1 MNKAL
6 KIFMFGLAV
15 VLSGK
20 GPCAQSKTKSFISV
34 LDSAQ
39 KAYEQKNWR
48 NASILWEQLAK
59 ANPVNGHFWEYL
71 ASAYYHDK
79 KFDKAIPAYK
89 KLVALGYGVPA
100 NRAYD
105 IACCYSLLKDKQQSL
120 YWLQKAMDLGYYYVA
135 HAQTDSDLQFIAGD
149 PAFKKLLFLK
159 DVSKMSRNEGWL
171 YDLDM
176 LQWEVKRKAIHSSPT
191 QDLPAFYTSMA
202 KLRKN
207 IAMLNDAQV
216 IVELMKMVRWIGD
229 GHSNIFLPLSRP
241 EFKQT
246 LPLLFYLFEEG
257 LYIISADPKYKELLG
272 SQVLQFENKN
282 INEVI
287 NALEP
292 LMGRDN
298 TMNILLRLP
307 YLMRHPILLKTLG
320 LIPGINQIK
329 LKIKNLK
336 GEEKI
341 VSVIADTTQPD
352 IWNIQPNPKEWISFP
367 ETLPDSIP
375 LYLKNNDKIFWFDYS
390 PVTKIVYA
398 QVNRIRNTPE
408 ETLAGFAVKLSKF
421 INENAIEKLV
431 IDLRGNNGGNT
442 FSGWDFVNG
451 FLHNNKINKKGSL
464 FVIIGRRTFSAAQN
478 TATYFERLTNAIFVG
493 EPTGSRPNFVG
504 DEAPIKL
511 PYSRV
516 ELNISGVLWQSS
528 WGVDKRI
535 WISPLLFTPPTFEA
549 FKANRDMSMEAVIN
563 YK

>member
-1 MNKAL
+1 MNKIL
-6 KIFMFGLAV
+6 KIYLFVLAV
-15 VLSGK
+15 VLYSK
-20 GPCAQSKTKSFISV
+20 SPFAQMQTQSFLSV

-39 KAYEQKNWR
+39 KEYSQKNWK
-48 NASILWEQLAK
+48 NAAILWEQLAK
-59 ANPVNGHFWEYL
+59 ANPVNGYFLEYL

-79 KFDKAIPAYK
+79 TYDKAIPAYK
-89 KLVALGYGVPA
+89 KLVELGFGVPA
-100 NRAYD
+100 NHAYNV
-105 IACCYSLLKDKQQSL
+105 ACCYSLLKDKQQSL
-120 YWLQKAMDLGYYYVA
+120 SWLQKAMDLGYYYVA
-135 HAQTDSDLQFIAGD
+135 HAQTDSDLQFIADD
-149 PAFKKLLFLK
+149 PAYKSMLFLK
-159 DVSKMSRNEGWL
+159 DVGKMTRNEGWL

-191 QDLPAFYTSMA
+191 QDLPAFHESMA

-207 IAMLNDAQV
+207 IPGLNDTQV
-216 IVELMKMVRWIGD
+216 IVELMKMLRWVGD
-229 GHSNIFLPLSRP
+229 GHSNIFLPVSRP

-246 LPLLFYLFEEG
+246 LPVQFYLFEEG
-257 LYIISADPKYKELLG
+257 LYIISSDPKYKELLG

-320 LIPGINQIK
+320 LIAGTNQIK

-367 ETLPDSIP
+367 ETLQDSMP
-375 LYLKNNDKIFWFDYS
+375 LYLKNNDKVFWFDYS
-390 PVTKIVYA
+390 PVNKIIYA

-421 INENAIEKLV
+421 INENDIEKLV
-431 IDLRGNNGGNT
+431 VDLRGNNGGNT
-442 FSGWDFVNG
+442 FSGWAFVNEL
-451 FLHNNKINKKGSL
+451 LHNNKINKKGHL

-504 DEAPIKL
+504 DEAPVKL
-511 PYSRV
+511 PYSHI

-535 WISPLLFTPPTFEA
+535 WIAPLLYTPPTFEA
-549 FKANRDMSMEAVIN
+549 FKANRDMSMEAVMN